1 MELAVMRAGHLPLL
15 LCGGFYA
22 LLCVFSIVTGL
33 MYASGRR
40 RLNPL
45 ELSDRF
51 LEKLSDEETLR
62 RFTVKMG
69 GVTVFVGIAQGITS
83 FACLRGGSPALYWI
97 ALGFTLFSLASV
109 SLKLK
114 GRINAFPLLKLA
126 AYLAVLVV
134 LLLPPTRALF
144 F

>member
-1 MELAVMRAGHLPLL
+1 MELTAIRAGHLPLL
-15 LCGGFYA
+15 LCGGFYG

-69 GVTVFVGIAQGITS
+69 WVTVFVGIAQGITA
-83 FACLRGGSPALYWI
+83 FAIFRAGRPLWFWI
-97 ALGFTLFSLASV
+97 ALGFTLFSIASV
-109 SLKLK
+109 SFKLK
-114 GRINAFPLLKLA
+114 GKVSLFPALKCA
-126 AYLAVLVV
+126 AYVAILGILIAE
-134 LLLPPTRALF
+134 RGAF
-144 F
+144 FTG